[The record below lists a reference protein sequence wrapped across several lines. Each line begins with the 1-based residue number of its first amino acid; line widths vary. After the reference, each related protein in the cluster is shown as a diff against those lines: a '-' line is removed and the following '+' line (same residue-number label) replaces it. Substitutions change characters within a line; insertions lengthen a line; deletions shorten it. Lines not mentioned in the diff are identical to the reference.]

1 MVSKQHLYH
10 IVFFS
15 DTKAGK
21 LFDIILL
28 WSILISILV
37 AMLDSLPDV
46 HQSLKTTFYILEWF
60 FTILFTIE
68 YLLRIYVSSKQRSYI
83 LSFWG
88 IIDLIAIL
96 PTYVSLFFYGYQ
108 YLLIVRVVRLLR
120 VFRVLRLAQFNTEAM
135 SLLLSLKASFHKIG
149 IFLSAVLALVIILGT
164 IMYVVE
170 GGENGFT
177 SIPQSIYWAIITITT
192 VGYGDIVP
200 QTVLG
205 KLISSVTM
213 ILGYA
218 IIAVPTGI
226 ITVEMARAN
235 ERDKKCPT
243 CKTKNITKAKYCNN
257 CGTKLKSQEA
267 GFPPPDP
274 KTL

>member
-1 MVSKQHLYH
+1 MVSKQRLYQ
-10 IVFFS
+10 IIFLS
-15 DTKAGK
+15 DSRGGK

-28 WSILISILV
+28 WSILLSILIAV
-37 AMLDSLPDV
+37 LDSLPNLHEDF
-46 HQSLKTTFYILEWF
+46 KTSFYFAEWF
-60 FTILFTIE
+60 FTVLFTVE
-68 YLLRIYVSSKQRSYI
+68 YILRIYVSHKQRQYI

-96 PTYVSLFFYGYQ
+96 PTYITLIFYGYQ
-108 YLLIVRVVRLLR
+108 YLIVIRVVRLLR

-135 SLLLSLKASFHKIG
+135 SLLLSLKASFHKIS
-149 IFLSAVLALVIILGT
+149 IFLSAVLALVVLLGS

-200 QTVLG
+200 LTTLG
-205 KLISSVTM
+205 KFISSVTM

-235 ERDKKCPT
+235 ERDKKCPA
-243 CKTKNITKAKYCNN
+243 CKTKNTRKAKYCNN
-257 CGTKLKSQEA
+257 CGTHLKS
-267 GFPPPDP
+267 DP
-274 KTL
+274 SQNDSDS